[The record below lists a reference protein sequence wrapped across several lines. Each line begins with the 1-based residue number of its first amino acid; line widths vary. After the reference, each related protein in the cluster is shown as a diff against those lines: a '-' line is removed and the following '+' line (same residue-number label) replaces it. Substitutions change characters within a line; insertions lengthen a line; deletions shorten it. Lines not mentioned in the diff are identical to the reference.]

1 MITEST
7 ASHGV
12 ADCLVRVDDVHLPI
26 AEAVTMVRQLSH
38 RDRAIHDEIVDHCLI
53 RAEVRADVEPLT
65 EDDLRAAAEEFR
77 DGVPLRDRAETLA
90 WVAEMGMSGGQF
102 EGFITL
108 IARRRRFRRRKEAE
122 LAPGYLAHH
131 QDDFDQVRAMWVTSA
146 HPVNGEI
153 LRGLGGLLGCPEAA
167 VVVGTRLARD
177 LPAPLR
183 HAPRDTL
190 VGPVTFERGYLTG
203 LVLERRAAGAD
214 SETLAMAGRAAFG
227 EWLTARRERASI
239 EWHWT
244 TS

>member
-1 MITEST
+1 MITGSD
-7 ASHGV
+7 
-12 ADCLVRVDDVHLPI
+12 ADCLVRVDAVHLPI
-26 AEAVTMVRQLSH
+26 AEAVTMVRQFSH
-38 RDRAIHDEIVDHCLI
+38 RDRAVHDEIVDYCLI
-53 RAEVRADVEPLT
+53 RAEMLADVEPLT
-65 EDDLRAAAEEFR
+65 EDDLRAAADEFR

-108 IARRRRFRRRKEAE
+108 IARRRRFRRRKEEE
-122 LAPGYLAHH
+122 LAPAYLAHH
-131 QDDFDQVRAMWVTSA
+131 LDDFDQVRAMWVTSSQ
-146 HPVNGEI
+146 PVNGEI

-167 VVVGTRLARD
+167 VVVGTRRARA

-190 VGPVTFERGYLTG
+190 IGPVPFENGYLTG
-203 LVLERRAAGAD
+203 LVLERRPAANDAD
-214 SETLAMAGRAAFG
+214 TLALAGRLAFT
-227 EWLTARRERASI
+227 EWLAARREQASV